1 MKQKKGMEMLH
12 GTLWDKILLV
22 AVPLACTAA
31 LQQLF
36 NAADIA
42 VLGRVVGKTAMAAVG
57 SNAPVVGLGVNLL
70 NGLSLGANVVI
81 SGYIGSGNREK
92 VRQAVHVAILVAVC
106 CGLGLTVLGEIA
118 ALPLLHLLKV
128 PDTVMPMALL
138 YLRVYLIGMPVFA
151 LYNFEAAVF
160 RSIGDTRTPLY
171 CLAMSGVI
179 NVCLNLFFV
188 LCLKR
193 TVDGVAI
200 ATVASNLICA
210 GLLFSLLCRSREA
223 VQICWKE
230 FSMDFAVLRRML
242 QIGIPTACQL
252 MVVSL
257 ANIFVQSG
265 VNRLGEDAMAGGSA
279 ASNIEIF
286 GFYIITAFGQA
297 CTTFVGQNYGAG
309 NLERSRRAVRICLLE
324 ETIAAVLVITII
336 LLFCTPLIRIFNQD
350 PAVVALG
357 RTRTFFIVPS
367 WGFSVFI
374 EVLSGA
380 MRGYRY
386 SFMPAIMA
394 ILGTCG
400 VRIVWISTV
409 FQSIGT
415 FSSLYTVYPVSLG
428 ITAIAITFSYILTQ
442 RRLSVLFKKESE
454 KGIRDQRSEY

>member
-1 MKQKKGMEMLH
+1 MKQKKSIDMLH

-42 VLGRVVGKTAMAAVG
+42 VLGRAVGKTAMAAVG

-81 SGYIGSGNREK
+81 SGYIGSGGRE
-92 VRQAVHVAILVAVC
+92 RAQQAVHIAVLVAIS
-106 CGLGLTVLGEIA
+106 CGLFLTFLGEIA
-118 ALPLLHLLKV
+118 AVPLLGLLKV
-128 PDTVMPMALL
+128 PDTVLPMALL
-138 YLRVYLIGMPVFA
+138 YVRVYLLGMPIFA

-171 CLAMSGVI
+171 CLAMSGVV

-188 LCLKR
+188 LCLGR

-200 ATVASNLICA
+200 ATVVSNLICA
-210 GLLFSLLCRSREA
+210 GLLFFLLCRSKEA
-223 VQICWKE
+223 VRICWKE
-230 FSMDFAVLRRML
+230 FTMDAAILRRML

-309 NLERSRRAVRICLLE
+309 DLERSRRAVRVCLLE
-324 ETIAAVLVITII
+324 EAIATALVVTNI

-357 RTRTFFIVPS
+357 RTRTFFIVSS

-380 MRGYRY
+380 MRGYRC
-386 SFMPAIMA
+386 SFVPAMMA

-400 VRIVWISTV
+400 VRVVWIATV
-409 FQSIGT
+409 FRSIGT
-415 FSSLYTVYPVSLG
+415 FASLYAVYPVSLG
-428 ITAIAITFSYILTQ
+428 ITSVAVIISYLFIQ
-442 RRLSVLFKKESE
+442 KRLSALWRADRISPVT
-454 KGIRDQRSEY
+454 